1 MNEKALTVLEQYDLN
16 IKGTYRTKGNY
27 GCTTD
32 EGKYLLMEYNN
43 SNEKMVLMSTF
54 YDYLEKSGFVTDSVI
69 ANKEGVYV
77 SISEDGYAYILKKW
91 FDGEDC
97 NNTNRKH
104 LLLTVENLAKFHKG
118 RNLLEVMN
126 KHSGEILR
134 IKNYIKKRKN
144 KNAFEMY
151 LQNIIEEYYIQSVEA
166 LGAIKNSRYE
176 QLYKESIANET
187 IYHGSYNYHNVLIK
201 ENKIIM
207 INMMKISYS
216 PSVQDLYDFIRKV
229 LEKNNWN
236 IALGNELIKAYDS
249 VRKLSNMERAV
260 LKSLL
265 SYPEKFWKIINYY
278 YNSNKAWYSE
288 KNEDK
293 LKQFRKMEKLRRKF
307 IENMG

>member
-1 MNEKALTVLEQYDLN
+1 
-16 IKGTYRTKGNY
+16 
-27 GCTTD
+27 
-32 EGKYLLMEYNN
+32 
-43 SNEKMVLMSTF
+43 MSTF

-104 LLLTVENLAKFHKG
+104 LLLTVENLAKFHNATENTTDIFKEQKFHKG
-118 RNLLEVMN
+118 RNLLEVM
-126 KHSGEILR
+126 
-134 IKNYIKKRKN
+134 N

-187 IYHGSYNYHNVLIK
+187 IYHVSYNYHNVLIK